1 MQFNSADMVCFR
13 QGKLFYVTSTTVTST
28 HTTSTL
34 CFMKRS
40 CDQTSPFALPGRPA
54 SLGATS
60 KTCATGC
67 GCVPLNVVCPT
78 APAAMRC
85 TLPGELPQAPPV
97 APALMPCPAGCV
109 QGPLGPIPDPCNSC
123 TVTNSMADMMIPPC
137 PGRKKKRAILE
148 SALFEGFNISPSPSS
163 QADIKR

>member
-1 MQFNSADMVCFR
+1 MACFR

-34 CFMKRS
+34 CFMKQS
-40 CDQTSPFALPGRPA
+40 CQSSPPFDTPGGVADPA
-54 SLGATS
+54 SGAKMCS
-60 KTCATGC
+60 TGC
-67 GCVPLNVVCPT
+67 GCAPANVMCPQGPP
-78 APAAMRC
+78 ACLLPDDAPNPAAMRC
-85 TLPGELPQAPPV
+85 
-97 APALMPCPAGCV
+97 PAGCIRMPAV
-109 QGPLGPIPDPCNSC
+109 GAVAGIPGPDPCNSC

-163 QADIKR
+163 QADIER